1 MPFKFQIKDHLRD
14 QVTGVEGKV
23 TVRAD
28 YITGNNRYLIEYV
41 SKDGVLCEAWVD
53 EDRLEQL
60 GGEAKAPLNK
70 REVLIY
76 KFISGAP
83 HRVKDI
89 EDDGHAYFTITTL
102 NGVPIEAYLVDQF
115 K

>member
-53 EDRLEQL
+53 EDRLEQV
-60 GGEAKAPLNK
+60 GGETMSPINMIQ
-70 REVLIY
+70 VY
-76 KFISGAP
+76 KFVDGSLVCVP
-83 HRVKDI
+83 NYI
-89 EDDGHAYFTITTL
+89 ENDGHSYITIRIT
-102 NGVPIEAYLVDQF
+102 NGIPVDTKIQ
-115 K
+115 KYPG